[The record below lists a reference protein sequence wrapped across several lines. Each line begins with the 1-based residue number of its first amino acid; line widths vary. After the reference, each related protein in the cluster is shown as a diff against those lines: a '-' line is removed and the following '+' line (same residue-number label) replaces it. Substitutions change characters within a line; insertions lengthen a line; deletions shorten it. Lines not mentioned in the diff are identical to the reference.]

1 MTFRRPE
8 SELLRRAKRIAAPA
22 LVVALVLAGAGLQW
36 SGERS
41 GDTPDIADNSD
52 TGQDAPA
59 ARDALAASAAQGTD
73 ARATDETLADDMI
86 DGRAAVV
93 TGLGTESD
101 TAAVSTGP
109 REVARTIAIRRGDT
123 LMEALVRAGA
133 ERRDAYL
140 AITAMSPH
148 FDPRKL
154 QIGQELDL
162 TFRETPDRAP
172 ELIALSLEEAIDR
185 QVSVTRGDGE
195 TWQGLVED
203 KPLQRMT
210 MRAAGRIDSSLFLAA
225 DRQNVPPQVIVEM
238 IRIFSFDVDFQRDIR
253 AGDSFEI
260 YFERF
265 ATPDGK
271 RVREG
276 EILFAEL
283 TMSGKPVALYRYQIP
298 GTDKVDYFHA
308 DGSSARRILMKTPVD
323 GARLSSSFGAR
334 RHPILGYT
342 RMHKGLDFA
351 APRGTPIMAA
361 GDGVVERADWFG
373 AYGRYIR
380 IRHNGTYKTA
390 YAHLNAFA
398 RGIRAGARVRQGQVI
413 GYIGTT
419 GRSTGPHLHYEVLME
434 GKQVNPFTLK
444 LPTGQTLTGD
454 ALVAFSAYRGALETE
469 IAAIPLAFDVAG
481 LQD

>member
-1 MTFRRPE
+1 MTFRRAE
-8 SELLRRAKRIAAPA
+8 SELLRRAKRLAAPG
-22 LVVALVLAGAGLQW
+22 LLVALVLAGVSLQW
-36 SGERS
+36 SGER
-41 GDTPDIADNSD
+41 AVE
-52 TGQDAPA
+52 APEGA
-59 ARDALAASAAQGTD
+59 VTSVQAEGEST
-73 ARATDETLADDMI
+73 
-86 DGRAAVV
+86 GRAADADQLVPDHTDSGV
-93 TGLGTESD
+93 DAQAALITGPASPAHMDQTD
-101 TAAVSTGP
+101 AAPASFPP
-109 REVARTIAIRRGDT
+109 REVARTVAIRRGDT
-123 LMEALVRAGA
+123 LMEALLRAGA
-133 ERRDAYL
+133 ERRDAYQ

-162 TFRETPDRAP
+162 TFLETADHAP

-185 QVSVTRGDGE
+185 QVSVTRGEGE
-195 TWQGLVED
+195 TWLGRVED

-283 TMSGKPVALYRYQIP
+283 TMSGKSVALYRYQIP
-298 GTDKVDYFHA
+298 GTDKVDYFHE

-323 GARLSSSFGAR
+323 GARLSSTFGAR

-361 GDGVVERADWFG
+361 GDGVVERADWYG
-373 AYGRYIR
+373 GYGRYIR

-444 LPTGQTLTGD
+444 LPTGQTLKGD
-454 ALVAFSAYRGALETE
+454 ALVAFSTYRGALETE
-469 IAAIPLAFDVAG
+469 IAAIPLPYDVAE